1 MPAMRLVSRA
11 VTDFYTKSAFCNLI
25 ADPARPAGSAA
36 LSMDAIIQNDRDF
49 VLTMSCRSPVYSKG

>member
-25 ADPARPAGSAA
+25 ADTARPAGSAA
-36 LSMDAIIQNDRDF
+36 LSIDAIIQKENF
-49 VLTMSCRSPVYSKG
+49 V